1 MHRFDFFR
9 DIFSVFGAF
18 SRFFGVKFGFRK
30 SCQCKRNDKYEVCPL
45 SLPGT
50 STTPTSQFRSDQ
62 QRGLPVLRSS
72 PSATWAELTF
82 SGWST
87 DLDTFPHSY
96 LAWRA
101 PVFDFPPGSW
111 SPRCFSSPPPHPR
124 PSYRL
129 CLVHRYPGLRTPGTE
144 LPGTRPHTPP
154 EIRSWLLFSKL
165 KILPELQLQNL
176 DQTLYSKSEQM
187 SSTSA
192 TVTTS
197 TSFELAS
204 SHARVTSIKF
214 TKQEL
219 VSE

>member
-1 MHRFDFFR
+1 MKKYVSHSYHVCWPICDLCFVWCLHKFQYRWR
-9 DIFSVFGAF
+9 DPDPDDCPQLMWVGS
-18 SRFFGVKFGFRK
+18 
-30 SCQCKRNDKYEVCPL
+30 QYPL

-50 STTPTSQFRSDQ
+50 STTPTTQFRSDQ

-111 SPRCFSSPPPHPR
+111 SPRCFSSPPR
-124 PSYRL
+124 PSCRL

-154 EIRSWLLFSKL
+154 EIRSWLLCSKPYLFHSMTLLKRCFLMENIAKGTTDPRVEFS
-165 KILPELQLQNL
+165 LPKYIPYNCHFFYTDTIFWE
-176 DQTLYSKSEQM
+176 
-187 SSTSA
+187 
-192 TVTTS
+192 
-197 TSFELAS
+197 
-204 SHARVTSIKF
+204 
-214 TKQEL
+214 
-219 VSE
+219 